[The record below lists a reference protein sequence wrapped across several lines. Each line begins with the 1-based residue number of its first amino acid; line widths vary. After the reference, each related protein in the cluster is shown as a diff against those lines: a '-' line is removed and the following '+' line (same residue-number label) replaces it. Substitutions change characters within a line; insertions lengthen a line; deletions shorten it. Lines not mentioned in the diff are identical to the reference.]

1 MLISFDILFSPVR
14 HKNGVRFSSFFRSV
28 RQTDVWSLAPLSS
41 TSNFL
46 TFVSVPA
53 RVFKPLDKEEDEE
66 ENVVEEEKKKRV
78 VDKRKGN
85 KVDDVDKKTRVLLS
99 CLSSLP
105 LDPASPAMAMAPKDP
120 SSECLLAVSP
130 RLSKRSAT
138 LARFLNG
145 NVVHRELEREEE
157 EEEEEEE
164 REEEGEK
171 EKRHGVK
178 WKHEDEYEFESRFR
192 RSRIKCEARCRSAA
206 TCTPAPS
213 SRARAPVQ

>member
-105 LDPASPAMAMAPKDP
+105 LDPASPASPASPAMAMAPKDP

-164 REEEGEK
+164 ERERERERRGGEESEEEGCE
-171 EKRHGVK
+171 RHA
-178 WKHEDEYEFESRFR
+178 
-192 RSRIKCEARCRSAA
+192 RSRGGRS
-206 TCTPAPS
+206 PS
-213 SRARAPVQ
+213 CLVSRWCAS

>member
-1 MLISFDILFSPVR
+1 M
-14 HKNGVRFSSFFRSV
+14 
-28 RQTDVWSLAPLSS
+28 
-41 TSNFL
+41 
-46 TFVSVPA
+46 
-53 RVFKPLDKEEDEE
+53 FKPLDKEEDEE

-157 EEEEEEE
+157 EEEERE
-164 REEEGEK
+164 RER
-171 EKRHGVK
+171 EKR
-178 WKHEDEYEFESRFR
+178 R
-192 RSRIKCEARCRSAA
+192 RRE
-206 TCTPAPS
+206 
-213 SRARAPVQ
+213 

>member
-105 LDPASPAMAMAPKDP
+105 LDPASPASPASPAMAMAPKDP

-145 NVVHRELEREEE
+145 NVVHRAISKREEE

-164 REEEGEK
+164 REREREEA
-171 EKRHGVK
+171 EKRVK
-178 WKHEDEYEFESRFR
+178 RKDANDTRELVEGGR
-192 RSRIKCEARCRSAA
+192 R
-206 TCTPAPS
+206 
-213 SRARAPVQ
+213 RA

>member
-105 LDPASPAMAMAPKDP
+105 LDPASPASPASPAMAMAPKDP

-145 NVVHRELEREEE
+145 NVVHRAISKREEEE

-164 REEEGEK
+164 RERERERRGGEESEEEGCE
-171 EKRHGVK
+171 RHARTRG
-178 WKHEDEYEFESRFR
+178 R
-192 RSRIKCEARCRSAA
+192 RS
-206 TCTPAPS
+206 PS
-213 SRARAPVQ
+213 CLVSRWCAS